1 MPDIQVL
8 KIIIIEADEFLSDI
22 YKTKFESEGFK
33 VTAINDGAKGLK
45 AIQVKK
51 PDIVLLDVLLPK
63 LDGFTI
69 LQTLKKD
76 EATKGIPVVLLTS
89 LGQKEDVK
97 KGLEMGAADYLI
109 KAHFKPSETVDKVK
123 KILILLKKGGERHD
137 K

>member
-1 MPDIQVL
+1 MPDSQVR
-8 KIIIIEADEFLSDI
+8 KIIIIENDEFLSAI

-45 AIQVKK
+45 AVQTKK

-69 LQTLKKD
+69 LQALKKD
-76 EATKGIPVVLLTS
+76 EATKDIPVVLLTN

-109 KAHFKPSETVDKVK
+109 KTHFKPSETVDKVK
-123 KILILLKKGGERHD
+123 KILNTMKGGERHD